1 MEGEELVCENTP
13 FPRQHVGPWETPSL
27 AELRERHPHCEYGE
41 DKLTFRHLATTF
53 GVEPLILDP
62 SNTGAVFMVASQ
74 FNALEMISPDRT
86 PSDGVAIYARDKT
99 QGPVCAMACPAA
111 TVFRNYLCQDGVG
124 QGEKQLDLLAG
135 VGDVVGNIH
144 GRYWTMRN
152 GYAMPTT
159 PEAFLEL
166 SRQLRNDKE
175 LCAAAESA
183 LRVGVHAE
191 TQVKPPL
198 AHRVAQVFCSAL
210 PVAYCR
216 GKIIDELVWE
226 PFARLVLRAAY
237 EATLAIGAGRAASS
251 STGRAAIFLT
261 AIGDGAF
268 GNKTAWVREALVD
281 ALDKYRTSPL
291 DVTLVHYGSSVAVGW
306 QQAGVPGVDPPAVH
320 VCDPAAE
327 ARARFASTGAFV
339 ALGDTET
346 NQKKRQRANKA
357 SLWPMQKM
365 EAGLA
370 AKEAGEAPARGLAV
384 VLTTGGMNPVH
395 RGHVVMLHQAANRL
409 ETAGYGVIGAWLSPS
424 HDLYLQPKAKGMRT
438 LGLSAA
444 FRVEAVRRTVA
455 EDPLVAVG
463 YWESSTDLHPE
474 QWPDFPEVCRALQT
488 ELANTV
494 SLARKHV
501 TVFYACGTDHAEKCG
516 LYRGGRSWG
525 VVVVPRAGERPQTE
539 NTENL
544 VFVAEQAQGEIAA
557 FNSTSVR
564 AGNQCT

>member
-1 MEGEELVCENTP
+1 MNLPRSDWFSDLFGFSDKDGRYSEHQRHFHMEGEELVCENAP

-62 SNTGAVFMVASQ
+62 SNAGAVFMVASQ
-74 FNALEMISPDRT
+74 FNALEMISPDKT

-124 QGEKQLDLLAG
+124 QGETQLDLLAG
-135 VGDVVGNIH
+135 VGDVVGNIQ

-166 SRQLRNDKE
+166 SRQLRNDKK

-216 GKIIDELVWE
+216 DKMIDELVWE
-226 PFARLVLRAAY
+226 PFARLVLRASY

-251 STGRAAIFLT
+251 STGRAAVFLT

-291 DVTLVHYGSSVAVGW
+291 DVTLVHYGSSVAERW
-306 QQAGVPGVDPPAVH
+306 LDKITDPSP
-320 VCDPAAE
+320 E
-327 ARARFASTGAFV
+327 RYMLSGSTPP
-339 ALGDTET
+339 LPP
-346 NQKKRQRANKA
+346 
-357 SLWPMQKM
+357 LWP
-365 EAGLA
+365 
-370 AKEAGEAPARGLAV
+370 RDV
-384 VLTTGGMNPVH
+384 
-395 RGHVVMLHQAANRL
+395 
-409 ETAGYGVIGAWLSPS
+409 
-424 HDLYLQPKAKGMRT
+424 
-438 LGLSAA
+438 
-444 FRVEAVRRTVA
+444 
-455 EDPLVAVG
+455 
-463 YWESSTDLHPE
+463 
-474 QWPDFPEVCRALQT
+474 
-488 ELANTV
+488 
-494 SLARKHV
+494 
-501 TVFYACGTDHAEKCG
+501 
-516 LYRGGRSWG
+516 
-525 VVVVPRAGERPQTE
+525 
-539 NTENL
+539 
-544 VFVAEQAQGEIAA
+544 
-557 FNSTSVR
+557 TSVHWR
-564 AGNQCT
+564 EEKTARMRFSLCVFTITAFFY